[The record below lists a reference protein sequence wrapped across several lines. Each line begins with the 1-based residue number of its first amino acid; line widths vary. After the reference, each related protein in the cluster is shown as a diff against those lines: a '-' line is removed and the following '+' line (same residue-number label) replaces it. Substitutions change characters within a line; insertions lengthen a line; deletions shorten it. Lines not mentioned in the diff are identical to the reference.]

1 MYSTHNLIENLAQ
14 ERHAERYGDSRRRG
28 DSGTR
33 IRVEKGPLAA
43 TRNRAGWLLV
53 GLGLR
58 LVMRG
63 GDTPA
68 RRASLI
74 S

>member
-1 MYSTHNLIENLAQ
+1 MSTLIDNLAQ
-14 ERHAERYGDSRRRG
+14 DRHAARYQTAPRR
-28 DSGTR
+28 
-33 IRVEKGPLAA
+33 PLATTA
-43 TRNRAGWLLV
+43 RRAAASPLASTRSRAGWLLV

-68 RRASLI
+68 RRASLLGQ
-74 S
+74 

>member
-1 MYSTHNLIENLAQ
+1 MSTLIDKLAQ
-14 ERHAERYGDSRRRG
+14 DRHAVRYPTAQRRSLATARRAG
-28 DSGTR
+28 AS
-33 IRVEKGPLAA
+33 PLAS
-43 TRNRAGWLLV
+43 TRSRAGWLLV

-68 RRASLI
+68 RRASLLGQ
-74 S
+74 